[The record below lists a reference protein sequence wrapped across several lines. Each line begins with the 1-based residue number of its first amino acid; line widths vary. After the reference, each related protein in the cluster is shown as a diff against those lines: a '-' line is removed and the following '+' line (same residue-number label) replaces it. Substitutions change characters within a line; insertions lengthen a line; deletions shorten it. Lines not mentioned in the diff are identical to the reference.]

1 MSAKRKRGRPP
12 KTKRPGP
19 GRPKRRPE
27 SGQSL
32 RAKAAAAVESSQ
44 ARRNTEDAPAPV
56 LIEDVVEE
64 VCAITTKHRYTADEI
79 KELRA
84 KVEMLYQEHLT
95 RQATEKYEANKEQRE
110 EERLAAI
117 EKGFKKNSTD
127 CMSPEEWNL
136 LHGKR
141 FDGTKKR
148 GPKPKP
154 KMKFYEVT
162 PGKWGTANEKHPS
175 VNIDELEREVEEQMM
190 EERIEQQKE
199 EDQFLKGARF
209 RQEIQRRPSAQQ
221 PKNFW
226 Y

>member
-1 MSAKRKRGRPP
+1 MKNKRGRPKSIP
-12 KTKRPGP
+12 KRPV
-19 GRPKRRPE
+19 GRPKRQPE

-32 RAKAAAAVESSQ
+32 RAKAAAAVENSQ
-44 ARRNTEDAPAPV
+44 ARRFAENAPVPV

-64 VCAITTKHRYTADEI
+64 VCAITTKHRYTSDEI

-84 KVEMLYQEHLT
+84 KVELLYQEHLT
-95 RQATEKYEANKEQRE
+95 RQATDNYEANKEQHE
-110 EERLAAI
+110 EARLAAI
-117 EKGFKKNSTD
+117 EEGFKKNSID
-127 CMSPEEWNL
+127 CMSPEEWNIA
-136 LHGKR
+136 HGLR

-154 KMKFYEVT
+154 KTKFYEVA
-162 PGKWGTANEKHPS
+162 PGEWGTADEKQPS
-175 VNIDELEREVEEQMM
+175 VDIDELEREVEQQMI

-209 RQEIQRRPSAQQ
+209 RQEIQRRPGAQP